1 MKELLYIALF
11 LLLLYV
17 LYVEK
22 SLLNLVIA
30 AVSLLILIIFVL
42 KFKYTYQEHFA
53 ITKENM
59 YNDEN
64 YRESMNANMKDSL
77 VYYVS
82 SFDKRFIDFGNNSLN
97 NQINSEIGA
106 LLTQDLHTF
115 PYDYFN
121 QYNGIKITSKVNCA
135 NAKTILESFDTFS
148 IFWYMR
154 IITSKST
161 FNDTSYSLIQFD
173 HNNIEGKTNSKLL
186 DIRFNFSVGN
196 LNPSIEIYIANT
208 KLPTSYTYTLDDY
221 HANKIFADNKHHL
234 FTFIK
239 ESGKVYFYV
248 DNHLLINCDDENC
261 FNNKSL
267 TLYGD
272 DVEIK
277 IRDSL
282 IRVNDNVSNRLILN
296 VNAFGVYRHKALSS
310 DDVKNLHDYYH
321 NVKLHLSPAYL
332 SLTQR
337 NSSLQSELNAHT
349 KACPLSDETICS
361 SRECYDIVDWN
372 NVNTIMSN
380 VECFHKVVN
389 YCNGLSSY
397 ENDKICSF
405 MKKDNIFK
413 MASTLDSNLFM
424 YNPNNNQGNLDE
436 TINKKILTRLD
447 QLGLKNIYLDK
458 SFRDNRGKYSG
469 EMERL
474 VNDLLQTN
482 QTVDINTLENLY
494 SDQVNTK
501 ITDDIDYNKLHNN
514 QAFSNDSSYTN
525 MYNSL
530 LAQEATS
537 SSVPSVKDVNLDRS
551 SNDNLNQLNNDLI
564 DLSYDDVGNPN
575 AYEHILNKHKQDKI
589 EKEIGN
595 SWNFLNGWF

>member
-1 MKELLYIALF
+1 
-11 LLLLYV
+11 
-17 LYVEK
+17 
-22 SLLNLVIA
+22 
-30 AVSLLILIIFVL
+30 
-42 KFKYTYQEHFA
+42 
-53 ITKENM
+53 
-59 YNDEN
+59 
-64 YRESMNANMKDSL
+64 
-77 VYYVS
+77 
-82 SFDKRFIDFGNNSLN
+82 
-97 NQINSEIGA
+97 
-106 LLTQDLHTF
+106 
-115 PYDYFN
+115 
-121 QYNGIKITSKVNCA
+121 
-135 NAKTILESFDTFS
+135 
-148 IFWYMR
+148 
-154 IITSKST
+154 
-161 FNDTSYSLIQFD
+161 
-173 HNNIEGKTNSKLL
+173 
-186 DIRFNFSVGN
+186 
-196 LNPSIEIYIANT
+196 
-208 KLPTSYTYTLDDY
+208 
-221 HANKIFADNKHHL
+221 
-234 FTFIK
+234 
-239 ESGKVYFYV
+239 
-248 DNHLLINCDDENC
+248 
-261 FNNKSL
+261 
-267 TLYGD
+267 
-272 DVEIK
+272 
-277 IRDSL
+277 
-282 IRVNDNVSNRLILN
+282 
-296 VNAFGVYRHKALSS
+296 
-310 DDVKNLHDYYH
+310 
-321 NVKLHLSPAYL
+321 
-332 SLTQR
+332 
-337 NSSLQSELNAHT
+337 
-349 KACPLSDETICS
+349 
-361 SRECYDIVDWN
+361 
-372 NVNTIMSN
+372 
-380 VECFHKVVN
+380 
-389 YCNGLSSY
+389 
-397 ENDKICSF
+397 
-405 MKKDNIFK
+405 

>member
-1 MKELLYIALF
+1 MKELLYIAL
-11 LLLLYV
+11 LLLLFYV

-22 SLLNLVIA
+22 SILNLVII
-30 AVSLLILIIFVL
+30 AVSMLILMIYVIR
-42 KFKYTYQEHFA
+42 FKHTYNEHFA
-53 ITKENM
+53 ITQENM
-59 YNDEN
+59 YNDES
-64 YRESMNANMKDSL
+64 YKEFMNANLKDSL

-82 SFDKRFIDFGNNSLN
+82 SFDKRYIDFDNNALK
-97 NQINSEIGA
+97 NQMNSEIGA

-135 NAKTILESFDTFS
+135 NAKTTLQSFDTFS
-148 IFWYMR
+148 LFWYMK
-154 IITSKST
+154 ITTSKST

-173 HNNIEGKTNSKLL
+173 HSNIEGKSNSKLL
-186 DIRFNFSVGN
+186 DIRFVFPNGN

-208 KLPTSYTYTLDDY
+208 KLPTSYTYTLEDY
-221 HANKIFADNKHHL
+221 HTNKIFADNKYHL

-239 ESGKVYFYV
+239 DSGKVYFYV
-248 DNHLLINCDDENC
+248 DNYLLINCDDENC
-261 FNNKSL
+261 FNTRSL
-267 TLYGD
+267 TLFQD

-282 IRVNDNVSNRLILN
+282 MRMNDNVSNALILN
-296 VNAFGVYRHKALSS
+296 LNAFGVYRHKALTS
-310 DDVKNLHDYYH
+310 DDVKNLHDYYT
-321 NVKLHLSPAYL
+321 NIKLNLSPSYL
-332 SLTQR
+332 TLSQR
-337 NSSLQSELNAHT
+337 NANLQSELNAHT

-361 SRECYDIVDWN
+361 SRECFDIADWN
-372 NVNTIMSN
+372 NVNTILSN

-389 YCNGLSSY
+389 YCNGLDSY

-413 MASTLDSNLFM
+413 MASALDSNLFM
-424 YNPNNNQGNLDE
+424 YNPNNQGNLDE
-436 TINKKILTRLD
+436 TINNKILTKLD

-458 SFRDNRGKYSG
+458 SYRDNRGRYSG

-474 VNDLLQTN
+474 INDLLQTN
-482 QTVDINTLENLY
+482 QTVDINTLESLY
-494 SDQVNTK
+494 SNQVDTQ
-501 ITDDIDYNKLHNN
+501 ITDDIDYNSLYNN
-514 QAFSNDSSYTN
+514 PAFSNDSSYTD

-537 SSVPSVKDVNLDRS
+537 SALPSVEDVNLD
-551 SNDNLNQLNNDLI
+551 SNNNNTNQLNSDLI
-564 DLSYDDVGNPN
+564 DLSYEDVGKPN
-575 AYEHILNKHKQDKI
+575 VYEHILNRHKQDKI
-589 EKEIGN
+589 EKEIGS